1 MRPSPSMPAGNAG
14 SGHVLADQDPA
25 ALAAGPPPRRAQWG
39 DLRARVLSAAVLAPV
54 ALACM
59 WYGGPSWDAIVAIA
73 GIGVALEWVALCRAV
88 PGAWPGFGVLAAVLA
103 GVVPAA
109 VGRAQLG
116 VAGLLAGAGLVL
128 MPNHWRL
135 AAGVP
140 YAGLG
145 AVALVWLRADP
156 VAGRGNVIFLV
167 LAVWASD
174 IGAYVAGR
182 LLGGP
187 KLAPLIS
194 PGKTWS
200 GAAGGLVA
208 AMLVGLVAGQV
219 IAPGAAVR
227 AAFLAALIGAASQGG
242 DLLESA
248 LKRGFGVK
256 DSGRLI
262 PGHGGLMDRLDG
274 LLAAAPVAAGL
285 ALLIGRGTTLW
296 H

>member
-1 MRPSPSMPAGNAG
+1 MPPLPSMPAANAG
-14 SGHVLADQDPA
+14 SGRVLPDQDPA
-25 ALAAGPPPRRAQWG
+25 KLAAGPARPAQWG
-39 DLRARVLSAAVLAPV
+39 DLRARVLSAIVLAPV
-54 ALACM
+54 ALACV
-59 WYGGPSWDAIVAIA
+59 WYGGPSWNALVAIA
-73 GIGVALEWVALCRAV
+73 GAGLALEWVALCRAA
-88 PGAWPGFGVLAAVLA
+88 PGAWPGFGVVAAVLA
-103 GVVPAA
+103 GVVLTAA
-109 VGRAQLG
+109 DRTQPG
-116 VAGLLAGAGLVL
+116 VAALLAGAALVL
-128 MPNHWRL
+128 MPHWRL

-140 YAGLG
+140 YAGIG
-145 AVALVWLRADP
+145 AIALVWLRADP
-156 VAGRGNVIFLV
+156 VAGRGNVIFLI

-187 KLAPLIS
+187 KLAPMIS

-208 AMLVGLVAGQV
+208 AMLAGLVAGQV
-219 IAPGAAVR
+219 IAPGAALR
-227 AAFLAALIGAASQGG
+227 AAVLAALIGAASQGG

-248 LKRGFGVK
+248 IKRGFGVK

-274 LLAAAPVAAGL
+274 LLVAAPVAAGL

>member
-1 MRPSPSMPAGNAG
+1 MARIHVFAAEAPASLDCAASAAGLRGTQIIGALQAGGHEVSVSIPAEAAPSRDAPGHPLRHDRRSYLDLLHRLRPDVVVWMDPLIRNTPFGAGALHICDLYGLGTPAGELRGTIAR
-14 SGHVLADQDPA
+14 HV
-25 ALAAGPPPRRAQWG
+25 
-39 DLRARVLSAAVLAPV
+39 
-54 ALACM
+54 
-59 WYGGPSWDAIVAIA
+59 
-73 GIGVALEWVALCRAV
+73 
-88 PGAWPGFGVLAAVLA
+88 
-103 GVVPAA
+103 
-109 VGRAQLG
+109 
-116 VAGLLAGAGLVL
+116 AGAGLVL

-174 IGAYVAGR
+174 IGAYAAGR

-208 AMLVGLVAGQV
+208 AMLVGLAAGQV

-256 DSGRLI
+256 DSGQLI

>member
-1 MRPSPSMPAGNAG
+1 MPAANAG
-14 SGHVLADQDPA
+14 SGRALPDQDPA
-25 ALAAGPPPRRAQWG
+25 ALAAGPPRRAQQWG
-39 DLRARVLSAAVLAPV
+39 DLRARVLSAIVLAPV
-54 ALACM
+54 ALACV
-59 WYGGPSWDAIVAIA
+59 WYGGPPWDALVAIA
-73 GIGVALEWVALCRAV
+73 GAGLALEWVELCGVA

-103 GVVPAA
+103 GIVLA
-109 VGRAQLG
+109 VADRPQLG
-116 VAGLLAGAGLVL
+116 VAALLAGTGLVL
-128 MPNHWRL
+128 MPNRWRL
-135 AAGVP
+135 IAGVP
-140 YAGLG
+140 YAGIG
-145 AVALVWLRADP
+145 GIALVWLRADP

-187 KLAPLIS
+187 KLAPTIS

-200 GAAGGLVA
+200 GAAGGLAA
-208 AMLVGLVAGQV
+208 AMLAGLAAGQV
-219 IAPGAAVR
+219 IAPGAALR
-227 AAFLAALIGAASQGG
+227 AAMLAALIGAASQGG

-248 LKRGFGVK
+248 IKRGFGVK

-274 LLAAAPVAAGL
+274 LLTAAPVAAGL
-285 ALLIGRGTTLW
+285 ALAIGRGTTLW

>member
-14 SGHVLADQDPA
+14 SGHALADRDPA
-25 ALAAGPPPRRAQWG
+25 ALASDPPRRAQWG
-39 DLRARVLSAAVLAPV
+39 DLRLRVLSAAVLAPV
-54 ALACM
+54 ALAGI
-59 WYGGPSWDAIVAIA
+59 WYGGPSWNALIAIA
-73 GIGVALEWVALCRAV
+73 GVGLALEWVALCRAP
-88 PGAWPGFGVLAAVLA
+88 PGVWPGFGVLAAVLA
-103 GVVPAA
+103 GIVLTAA
-109 VGRAQLG
+109 GQAQPG
-116 VAGLLAGAGLVL
+116 VAALLAGAGLVL
-128 MPNHWRL
+128 VPHWRL

-174 IGAYVAGR
+174 IGAYAAGR

-208 AMLVGLVAGQV
+208 AMLVGLVAGEV
-219 IAPGAAVR
+219 IAPGAAIR
-227 AAFLAALIGAASQGG
+227 AAMLAALIGAASQGG

-248 LKRGFGVK
+248 IKRGFGVK

>member
-1 MRPSPSMPAGNAG
+1 MPAANAG
-14 SGHVLADQDPA
+14 SGRALPDQDPA
-25 ALAAGPPPRRAQWG
+25 LAAGPPRRAQWG
-39 DLRARVLSAAVLAPV
+39 DLRARVLSAVVLAPI
-54 ALACM
+54 ALACV
-59 WYGGPSWDAIVAIA
+59 WYGGPPWDALVAIA
-73 GIGVALEWVALCRAV
+73 GAGLALEWVELCRVA

-103 GVVPAA
+103 GTVLA
-109 VGRAQLG
+109 VAGWPQLG
-116 VAGLLAGAGLVL
+116 VAALLAGAGLVL
-128 MPNHWRL
+128 MPDRWRL
-135 AAGVP
+135 ATGVP
-140 YAGLG
+140 YAGVG
-145 AVALVWLRADP
+145 AIALVWLRADP
-156 VAGRGNVIFLV
+156 VAGRGNVIFLI

-208 AMLVGLVAGQV
+208 AMLAGLAAAQV
-219 IAPGAAVR
+219 IAPGAALR
-227 AAFLAALIGAASQGG
+227 AAMLAALIGAASQGG

-248 LKRGFGVK
+248 IKRGFGVK

-274 LLAAAPVAAGL
+274 LLTAAPVAAGL
-285 ALLIGRGTTLW
+285 ALVMGRGTTLW